1 MTWIPEE
8 RAYRVTVPLKQ
19 GFYDFTYATLGP
31 NDKVPDLTT
40 IEGSHYQ
47 TENDYLILVY
57 LTDRQQRYDRLV
69 GMRFV
74 NSVRG

>member
-1 MTWIPEE
+1 MTWSPEQ
-8 RAYRVTVPLKQ
+8 RAYRADLLLKQ
-19 GFYDFTYATLGP
+19 GFYDFTYVTLGAGS
-31 NDKVPDLTT
+31 NAPDLTT

-57 LTDRQQRYDRLV
+57 LSDRQQRYDRLV